1 MRFVWISALKDL
13 RILRRDPF
21 SVLTW
26 VGIPLC
32 IGLLIHVIFGGSGGQ
47 AQPQGVLLVAD
58 QDDTFASRMLAGA
71 FGSDALGKM
80 FTVEKGGRGGRARAH
95 RSRGRVGAPDRPQ
108 RPCRMRF

>member
-32 IGLLIHVIFGGSGGQ
+32 IGLLIHLVFGGSGGQ

-71 FGSDALGKM
+71 FGSEPWGRCSRSKRW
-80 FTVEKGGRGGRARAH
+80 TRRKGARASIAGTGR
-95 RSRGRVGAPDRPQ
+95 RS
-108 RPCRMRF
+108 